1 MILQDQPLQVQNPQ
15 AFVLL
20 RLRLPG
26 GDVDSHA
33 TPLVTRHRH
42 S

>member
-15 AFVLL
+15 ALVLL

-26 GDVDSHA
+26 GEVDSHE
-33 TPLVTRHRH
+33 TLPLTRHGH